1 MIDGSISPI
10 EYPLVSV
17 GILLKSF
24 HCPSALSPPPSQ
36 PIISVGRSC
45 HRHHH
50 NHRYH
55 NHNHHYDTSVGPG
68 GSLAGRHRRISAMA
82 CAGTDVLM
90 AVAVRRRKTAS
101 ERRQQGLR
109 AEGRLLQRCLSAL
122 RAIHGHRGNQLS
134 RLGCAFAAV
143 LEPQLFPQGVP
154 TPPPPAVVVKRVVPP
169 PPPPPAREARPTQPG
184 HSGEVGSAVVALDGR
199 GVGAYEVPAVATRC
213 LGLDAAAPRL
223 GSRPE
228 QSVVPR
234 ILLQLSQ
241 CLPASCAA
249 LASAVGGQGGGLR
262 ADAVNFVPLAG
273 AGPLLGFLP
282 AGSPVDHGQ
291 LVTAVSTELTQCT
304 VVADQSRN
312 AMKPFGRCTQM
323 VSITQRAEL
332 SGNVPEAPAVGVQP
346 SAPTRPSSGHR
357 SAGGGATTGT
367 AVCAQTD
374 NEGTTARTH
383 EPLRRSPLL
392 GAAMA
397 VTVPAMTRN
406 AVMQFLTMQFCG
418 ITGQFQPMVQIIKM
432 AERVHEGS
440 KRLVLIISDGDASM
454 CAIIAL
460 AAEHQLQGVPNH
472 SLLQLFA
479 WRLIERHGHLL
490 VVVSDLKYV
499 ALHSGLIG
507 QPKHVLSLQ
516 AAFAKQEDA
525 RTAEV

>member
-1 MIDGSISPI
+1 MS
-10 EYPLVSV
+10 
-17 GILLKSF
+17 
-24 HCPSALSPPPSQ
+24 
-36 PIISVGRSC
+36 
-45 HRHHH
+45 
-50 NHRYH
+50 
-55 NHNHHYDTSVGPG
+55 
-68 GSLAGRHRRISAMA
+68 
-82 CAGTDVLM
+82 
-90 AVAVRRRKTAS
+90 
-101 ERRQQGLR
+101 
-109 AEGRLLQRCLSAL
+109 
-122 RAIHGHRGNQLS
+122 
-134 RLGCAFAAV
+134 
-143 LEPQLFPQGVP
+143 
-154 TPPPPAVVVKRVVPP
+154 
-169 PPPPPAREARPTQPG
+169 
-184 HSGEVGSAVVALDGR
+184 
-199 GVGAYEVPAVATRC
+199 
-213 LGLDAAAPRL
+213 
-223 GSRPE
+223 
-228 QSVVPR
+228 
-234 ILLQLSQ
+234 
-241 CLPASCAA
+241 
-249 LASAVGGQGGGLR
+249 
-262 ADAVNFVPLAG
+262 
-273 AGPLLGFLP
+273 FLP

-383 EPLRRSPLL
+383 EPLRRSPLP
-392 GAAMA
+392 GATMA

-460 AAEHQLQGVPNH
+460 ATEHQLQGVQNH

-525 RTAEV
+525 GTAEV